1 MSLLYLSETG
11 QELMCKHSK
20 DGMPAN
26 STERLPHAET
36 QKGHYPSGPK
46 GQCIKRML
54 SNSYLKLLA
63 IRRALKGPKL
73 KSPWSSCRLGLSG
86 PSLTVAAAPHKLK
99 SPWSS
104 CRLGLSGPSLTVAAA
119 PHIIAG
125 TRPKRARTSAGS
137 RPKWARAKWARACIF
152 SNLSQFC
159 SSKSLQGGGRD
170 ARKAT
175 AARALNNART
185 RSTRNSYNI

>member
-1 MSLLYLSETG
+1 MQTF
-11 QELMCKHSK
+11 
-20 DGMPAN
+20 
-26 STERLPHAET
+26 ERWNAGKLDRALAACRDT
-36 QKGHYPSGPK
+36 VGHYPSGPK

-54 SNSYLKLLA
+54 SNSYLKFPA
-63 IRRALKGPKL
+63 IRRALKGP
-73 KSPWSSCRLGLSG
+73 
-86 PSLTVAAAPHKLK
+86 KLK

-159 SSKSLQGGGRD
+159 FSNSLQGGGRD
-170 ARKAT
+170 ARKAPPLEPQT
-175 AARALNNART
+175 TRGRAARGTRATSERRQRTQPLSLARDLPGQFSLP
-185 RSTRNSYNI
+185 RHHVELAGSKGFPHL

>member
-1 MSLLYLSETG
+1 MLVSLLYMPETG

-73 KSPWSSCRLGLSG
+73 KSTWSSCRLGLSG
-86 PSLTVAAAPHKLK
+86 PSLTVAAAPHK
-99 SPWSS
+99 
-104 CRLGLSGPSLTVAAA
+104 
-119 PHIIAG
+119 IAG
-125 TRPKRARTSAGS
+125 TRPKRARASAGTW
-137 RPKWARAKWARACIF
+137 PKWARACIF

-159 SSKSLQGGGRD
+159 FSNSLQGGGRD
-170 ARKAT
+170 ARKAF
-175 AARALNNART
+175 AARAPNNART
-185 RSTRNSYNI
+185 RGTRNSRNF

>member
-1 MSLLYLSETG
+1 MLVSLLYMSETG

-73 KSPWSSCRLGLSG
+73 KS
-86 PSLTVAAAPHKLK
+86 T
-99 SPWSS
+99 WSS

-125 TRPKRARTSAGS
+125 TRPK
-137 RPKWARAKWARACIF
+137 WARASAGTRPKWARACIF

-159 SSKSLQGGGRD
+159 FSNSLQGGGRD
-170 ARKAT
+170 ARKAF
-175 AARALNNART
+175 AARAPNNART
-185 RSTRNSYNI
+185 RGTRNSRNF

>member
-1 MSLLYLSETG
+1 MSETG

-86 PSLTVAAAPHKLK
+86 PSLTVAAAPHI
-99 SPWSS
+99 
-104 CRLGLSGPSLTVAAA
+104 T
-119 PHIIAG
+119 AG
-125 TRPKRARTSAGS
+125 TLA
-137 RPKWARAKWARACIF
+137 
-152 SNLSQFC
+152 
-159 SSKSLQGGGRD
+159 
-170 ARKAT
+170 
-175 AARALNNART
+175 
-185 RSTRNSYNI
+185 

>member
-1 MSLLYLSETG
+1 MQTFERWNAGKLDRTLAAYRDTEGPLSKWAKRPMH
-11 QELMCKHSK
+11 QENAIQLF
-20 DGMPAN
+20 P
-26 STERLPHAET
+26 
-36 QKGHYPSGPK
+36 
-46 GQCIKRML
+46 
-54 SNSYLKLLA
+54 KLLA

-73 KSPWSSCRLGLSG
+73 KS
-86 PSLTVAAAPHKLK
+86 T
-99 SPWSS
+99 WSS

-159 SSKSLQGGGRD
+159 SSKSHQGGGRD
-170 ARKAT
+170 ARKAS

-185 RSTRNSYNI
+185 RGTRNSRNF

>member
-1 MSLLYLSETG
+1 MLVSLLYMSETG

-86 PSLTVAAAPHKLK
+86 PSLTVAAAPHK
-99 SPWSS
+99 
-104 CRLGLSGPSLTVAAA
+104 
-119 PHIIAG
+119 IAG
-125 TRPKRARTSAGS
+125 TRP
-137 RPKWARAKWARACIF
+137 KWARACIF

-159 SSKSLQGGGRD
+159 FSNSLQGGGRD
-170 ARKAT
+170 ARKAK
-175 AARALNNART
+175 AARASISARA
-185 RSTRNSYNI
+185 RGTRNSRNF

>member
-1 MSLLYLSETG
+1 MLVSLLYMSETG

-26 STERLPHAET
+26 STERLPHTET

-73 KSPWSSCRLGLSG
+73 KSPWSSRRLGLSG
-86 PSLTVAAAPHKLK
+86 PSLTVVTAPHK
-99 SPWSS
+99 
-104 CRLGLSGPSLTVAAA
+104 T
-119 PHIIAG
+119 AG
-125 TRPKRARTSAGS
+125 T
-137 RPKWARAKWARACIF
+137 RPKWARASKGTRPKWARACIF

-159 SSKSLQGGGRD
+159 FSNSLQGGGGD
-170 ARKAT
+170 ARKAL
-175 AARALNNART
+175 AARAPNNART
-185 RSTRNSYNI
+185 RGTRNSRNF